1 MPAGRYDITAE
12 QGATFKLFLEY
23 QDSTGTAESL
33 SGFTSRMDVKKYIGD
48 SEFLLQINGTTGGGG
63 VTGGGSTGFYLS
75 GSGFAASGG
84 MTLNSSVTGA
94 AGVTGGI
101 FTEISAAAMANIPT
115 GRHFYDIELVNGSE
129 VTRILEGKF
138 DVRGEVSG

>member
-48 SEFLLQINGTTGGGG
+48 AIITRLSLISLL
-63 VTGGGSTGFYLS
+63 VF
-75 GSGFAASGG
+75 
-84 MTLNSSVTGA
+84 SVNLLYS
-94 AGVTGGI
+94 
-101 FTEISAAAMANIPT
+101 ISKSYSYMCPIRP
-115 GRHFYDIELVNGSE
+115 DS
-129 VTRILEGKF
+129 
-138 DVRGEVSG
+138 

>member
-33 SGFTSRMDVKKYIGD
+33 SGFTSRMDVKRYIGD

-75 GSGFAASGG
+75 GAGVAVAGG
-84 MTLNSSVTGA
+84 MTLDATSVGA
-94 AGVTGGI
+94 AGFTGGI
-101 FTEISAAAMANIPT
+101 YTEISAAGMANVPT

>member
-33 SGFTSRMDVKKYIGD
+33 SDFTSRMNVRKFIGD
-48 SEFLLQINGTTGGGG
+48 DELILQITGSPSGGGI
-63 VTGGGSTGFYLS
+63 TGGGSTGFFSS
-75 GSGFAASGG
+75 GAGFAVAGG
-84 MTLNSSVTGA
+84 MTLNASVTGA

-101 FTEISAAAMANIPT
+101 YTEISAAGMSNVPK
-115 GRHFYDIELVNGSE
+115 GRHFYDIELVEATTVS
-129 VTRILEGKF
+129 RILEGKF
-138 DVRGEVSG
+138 DVRGEVS

>member
-23 QDSTGTAESL
+23 QDSTGTAEDL
-33 SGFTSRMDVKKYIGD
+33 SGFTSRMDVRKYVGD
-48 SEFLLQINGTTGGGG
+48 SELLLRITGSTTGGGAS
-63 VTGGGSTGFYLS
+63 GGGSTGFFTGAGLAI
-75 GSGFAASGG
+75 GGG
-84 MTLNSSVTGA
+84 MTLNASATGSD
-94 AGVTGGI
+94 GIDGGI
-101 FTEISAAAMANIPT
+101 YTEISAAGMSNVPT
-115 GRHFYDIELVNGSE
+115 GRHFYDIELVNGTE

>member
-48 SEFLLQINGTTGGGG
+48 SELLLQITGSPSGGGI
-63 VTGGGSTGFYLS
+63 TGGGSTGFFSS
-75 GSGFAASGG
+75 GAGGF
-84 MTLNSSVTGA
+84 
-94 AGVTGGI
+94 TGGI
-101 FTEISAAAMANIPT
+101 YTEISAAGMANVPT

>member
-48 SEFLLQINGTTGGGG
+48 TEFLLQVTGTTGGGG

-75 GSGFAASGG
+75 GAGVAVAGG
-84 MTLNSSVTGA
+84 MTLDGSATGA
-94 AGVTGGI
+94 AGFTGGI
-101 FTEISAAAMANIPT
+101 YTEISAAGMANVPI

>member
-23 QDSTGTAESL
+23 QDSTGTAQSL

-48 SEFLLQINGTTGGGG
+48 SELLLQITGSPSGGGI
-63 VTGGGSTGFYLS
+63 TGGGSTGFFSS
-75 GSGFAASGG
+75 GAGFAVAGG
-84 MTLNSSVTGA
+84 MTLNGSETGA
-94 AGVTGGI
+94 AGFTGGI
-101 FTEISAAAMANIPT
+101 YTEISAAGMANVPT

>member
-33 SGFTSRMDVKKYIGD
+33 SGFTSRMDVKRYIGD

-75 GSGFAASGG
+75 GAGISAAGG
-84 MTLNSSVTGA
+84 MTLDGSATGA
-94 AGVTGGI
+94 AGFTGGI
-101 FTEISAAAMANIPT
+101 YTEISAAGMANVPT

>member
-48 SEFLLQINGTTGGGG
+48 SEHLLQITGSPSGGGI
-63 VTGGGSTGFYLS
+63 TGGGSTGFFSS
-75 GSGFAASGG
+75 GAGFAVAGGKASQRS
-84 MTLNSSVTGA
+84 MPTLKAQPQRTAPSLPQPPASP
-94 AGVTGGI
+94 
-101 FTEISAAAMANIPT
+101 SASKNN
-115 GRHFYDIELVNGSE
+115 LVKSRESNAYSRK
-129 VTRILEGKF
+129 TLYQRSM
-138 DVRGEVSG
+138 D

>member
-48 SEFLLQINGTTGGGG
+48 TEFLLQVTGTTGGGG

-75 GSGFAASGG
+75 GAGVAVAGG
-84 MTLNSSVTGA
+84 MTLDATSVGA

-101 FTEISAAAMANIPT
+101 YTEISAAGMSNVPK
-115 GRHFYDIELVNGSE
+115 GRHFYDIELVEATTVS
-129 VTRILEGKF
+129 RILEGKF
-138 DVRGEVSG
+138 DVRGEVS

>member
-33 SGFTSRMDVKKYIGD
+33 SGFTSRMDVRKYVGD
-48 SEFLLQINGTTGGGG
+48 TEFLLQVTGTTGGG
-63 VTGGGSTGFYLS
+63 V
-75 GSGFAASGG
+75 SGG
-84 MTLNSSVTGA
+84 MTLNGSATGA
-94 AGVTGGI
+94 AGFTGGI
-101 FTEISAAAMANIPT
+101 YTEISAAGMANVPT
-115 GRHFYDIELVNGSE
+115 GRHFYDIELVNGAE